1 MNGILLGV
9 AMLVSTTGAAPTLE
23 PPGPAA
29 APVNFTFELPERAS
43 RDLLSRRFLKEL
55 SGPRRERGLVPSAQ
69 ATSAKRSKVD
79 RIIAVAAGLSIGWVV
94 GGGIGYAVTPKQG
107 PDDDTSGLKG
117 VLIGAP
123 IGGVVGALIGYR
135 LTK

>member
-1 MNGILLGV
+1 MNGILVGV
-9 AMLVSTTGAAPTLE
+9 AMLVSATGASPGLE
-23 PPGPAA
+23 PPPAA
-29 APVNFTFELPERAS
+29 VAQAMFGGELLASAS
-43 RDLLSRRFLKEL
+43 RDLPGGLPRDS
-55 SGPRRERGLVPSAQ
+55 SGPRRERGLVRSAQ
-69 ATSAKRSKVD
+69 ATSAKRSKVE
-79 RIIAVAAGLSIGWVV
+79 RIIAVAAGASIGWIA
-94 GGGIGYAVTPKQG
+94 GGGIGYAVTPKRG